1 LNLEAQQVVQHVM
14 RTLGTSIQL
23 DSTWKML
30 PKVAIGCL

>member
-1 LNLEAQQVVQHVM
+1 M